1 MEDGWCEAMTERAD
15 SRKSELSPRSRRVLQ
30 VIVEGYIET
39 AEPVGSRT
47 VSRKSMLNLSPATI
61 RNIMA
66 DLEELGYIRQ
76 PHTSAGR
83 VPTDEGYRFYVDT
96 LLKCRKL
103 QKREREKIR
112 RSFHPSDFEIDAIM
126 TRTSQL
132 LSELSRY
139 TAMVLSPRINN
150 ATLRHIEYIRLSPK
164 VLLAI
169 LVTENGIFQTRLV
182 QTERAVSQGELDRFN
197 NYLNSILAGMTLT
210 EVRQRLMAEKRRD
223 EHLKLRLTQALELSE
238 KVLDQVERI
247 QKDDLYIEGKTHIF
261 DQPEFADPEK
271 IKQILETL
279 EEKEFFIQI
288 LNKTLSARP
297 KGTTEKHVLI
307 GSENDHQIFGEC
319 SLILASYSKGETPLG
334 SIGIIGPTR
343 MNYGR
348 VIPLVEYTAHVLSH
362 LFEAWME
369 EGRETSSREH
379 APGDREER
387 VPPVDER
394 LETQACFK

>member
-1 MEDGWCEAMTERAD
+1 MTEKRG
-15 SRKSELSPRSRRVLQ
+15 SRGKRKRPELSPRSRRVLQ

-103 QKREREKIR
+103 QKREREKIWK
-112 RSFHPSDFEIDAIM
+112 SFQSSDFEVDTIM

-132 LSELSRY
+132 LSELSHY

-150 ATLRHIEYIRLSPK
+150 SILKHIEYIRLSPK
-164 VLLAI
+164 TLLAI

-182 QTERAVSQGELDRFN
+182 QTECVVSQRELDRFN
-197 NYLNSILAGMTLT
+197 NYLNSILTGLTLT
-210 EVRQRLMAEKRRD
+210 EVRQRLIAEKQRD
-223 EHLKLRLTQALELSE
+223 EHLKHELTQALELGE
-238 KVLDQVERI
+238 KVIEQVGRI
-247 QKDDLYIEGKTHIF
+247 QKDELYIEGKTHIF
-261 DQPEFADPEK
+261 DQPEFSRPEK
-271 IKQILETL
+271 IKRILQTL
-279 EEKEFFIQI
+279 EEKELFIQI
-288 LNKTLSARP
+288 LNKTL
-297 KGTTEKHVLI
+297 TTTPEEAADKRILI
-307 GSENDHQIFGEC
+307 GSENDHRIFGDC
-319 SLILASYSKGETPLG
+319 SLILASYSKGGTPLG
-334 SIGIIGPTR
+334 SIGILGPTR
-343 MNYGR
+343 MDYGR
-348 VIPLVEYTAHVLSH
+348 VIPLVDYTAQVLGR

-369 EGRETSSREH
+369 E
-379 APGDREER
+379 EER
-387 VPPVDER
+387 AADPSPDSPDDPRFQENSAPAD
-394 LETQACFK
+394 LA